1 MLNKGVLCLLTIT
14 LALLASPGL
23 APPAAA
29 QWTGVVDDDIHN
41 CVDGQIPNYSNIHTA
56 VAAVQ
61 DGDTIIVC
69 EGNYTEPSMIIN
81 KSLTITGPGATPGD
95 DGVAT
100 VHHNGVFSAM
110 FTIQADYVVV
120 QGLDLDATPLGGASS
135 TSGFEITGNGVDG
148 VEIGHNEIRNATG
161 TAVSASGGTSNVR
174 IVSNNI
180 HDSRDAVVCFYSDD
194 CVVAGNTV
202 NVADR
207 ALEIVGDGANVTN
220 NVFVNGRVVASGDN
234 LFISTNQMTG
244 AGPAV
249 SPLLDVRGN
258 YVSVVDNT
266 LSDSADYGIVVS
278 PGGGSVTIARNTF
291 TRIAKPIVLFSWGTI
306 NLAATIGGSQPEAN
320 TFVDSGGTLGDANYL
335 VEMNGPTANVNAE
348 YNKWGLCGLDAIE
361 AEIYHQV
368 DDSTSALVDFDPFIA
383 PSGCSTTPTP
393 TATPTPTPTPTAT
406 ATATPTPP
414 AGPTRTIQWAPGWHN
429 ATWSG
434 ASTPEEVFAC
444 AAGKYAAAYLFT
456 DVGLERYFPDRPDIS
471 NMGPLAQYDAFLIL
485 ITQPVTCAMPVTA
498 ASGSSRILQWSPGW
512 HNEGWSGPDG
522 TAPEEAFSCAV
533 GNYAA
538 AYRFTDTGLERYFPN
553 RPDISNMG
561 PLNKYDAFLILV
573 TAPVSCTMPIAP

>member
-1 MLNKGVLCLLTIT
+1 MLHRGALYLLIVA

-23 APPAAA
+23 TPPVAA
-29 QWTGVVDDDIHN
+29 QFTYVIDDDLQN
-41 CVDGQIPNYSNIHTA
+41 CVDGNLPHYSTITQA
-56 VAAVQ
+56 VAVAVA
-61 DGDTIIVC
+61 GDTIRVC
-69 EGNYTEPSMIIN
+69 EGNYPEPSMVITTDY
-81 KSLTITGPGATPGD
+81 LTITGPGATPGD

-100 VHHNGVFSAM
+100 VQHNGVLSAM
-110 FTIQADYVVV
+110 FTIRADYVVV

-135 TSGFEITGNGVDG
+135 TAGFEIQGNGVDG

-180 HDSRDAVVCFYSDD
+180 HDSQDAVVCFYSDD
-194 CVVAGNTV
+194 CVVAGSTV
-202 NVADR
+202 NVTDR

-234 LFISTNQMTG
+234 LFISTNQIS
-244 AGPAV
+244 GPAV
-249 SPLLDVRGN
+249 SPLLAVRGN

-266 LSDSADYGIVVS
+266 LSDSTGSGIEVS

-291 TRIAKPIVLFSWGTI
+291 TRIAKPIVLVSWGPI

-383 PSGCSTTPTP
+383 PGSCS
-393 TATPTPTPTPTAT
+393 ATPTPTPTPTRTPTAT
-406 ATATPTPP
+406 ATATPTPG
-414 AGPTRTIQWAPGWHN
+414 GPERTLVWGPGWHN

-434 ASTPEEVFAC
+434 ASTPEEAFAC
-444 AAGKYAAAYLFT
+444 AAGNFAAAYRL
-456 DVGLERYFPDRPDIS
+456 VSGGWERHFPNRPDIS
-471 NMGPLAQYDAFLIL
+471 NMQDFEQYDAFFIL
-485 ITQPVTCAMPVTA
+485 VTQDTTCQMPLA
-498 ASGSSRILQWSPGW
+498 DPPGSLRTLDWGVGW
-512 HNEGWSGPDG
+512 NNDGWTGPDG
-522 TAPEEAFSCAV
+522 TSPQDAFACAG

-538 AYRFTDTGLERYFPN
+538 VYRLVSGGWERYFPD

-573 TAPVSCTMPIAP
+573 TAPVSCTMAVAL

>member
-1 MLNKGVLCLLTIT
+1 MLHRGALYLLIIT

-23 APPAAA
+23 APPVAA
-29 QWTGVVDDDIHN
+29 QATLVVDDTGPPFCAPVSSVYTTIT
-41 CVDGQIPNYSNIHTA
+41 QA
-56 VAAVQ
+56 LAAASS
-61 DGDTIIVC
+61 GDTIHVC
-69 EGNYTEPSMIIN
+69 EGNYTEPSMVITTGY
-81 KSLTITGPGATPGD
+81 LTITGPGATPGD

-110 FTIQADYVVV
+110 FTIQADGVVL

-135 TSGFEITGNGVDG
+135 TAGFEIQGNDVDG
-148 VEIGHNEIRNATG
+148 VEIGYNEIRNATG

-180 HDSRDAVVCFYSDD
+180 HDSQDAVVCFYSDD

-202 NVADR
+202 NVTDR

-249 SPLLDVRGN
+249 GFLLAVRGN

-266 LSDSADYGIVVS
+266 LSDSTGSGIEVS

-291 TRIAKPIVLFSWGTI
+291 TRIAKPIVLSSWGPI
-306 NLAATIGGSQPEAN
+306 NLAATIGGSQSEAN
-320 TFVDSGGTLGDANYL
+320 TFVDSGGSLGDANYL

-368 DDSTSALVDFDPFIA
+368 DNSTSALVDFDPFIA
-383 PSGCSTTPTP
+383 PSGCS
-393 TATPTPTPTPTAT
+393 ATPTPTPTPTAT
-406 ATATPTPP
+406 PSPTPTATATPGT
-414 AGPTRTIQWAPGWHN
+414 TRTLEWGPGWHN
-429 ATWSG
+429 AVWTG
-434 ASTPEEVFAC
+434 AASTPEEAFAC
-444 AAGKYAAAYLFT
+444 AEGKYAAAYRLVNGGWERHFPNRLDISNMQDFEQYDAFFILVT
-456 DVGLERYFPDRPDIS
+456 QDTTCQMPLADPPGSLRTLDWGVGWNNDGWTGPDGTSPQDAFACAGGNYAAVYRLVSGGWERYFPD
-471 NMGPLAQYDAFLIL
+471 
-485 ITQPVTCAMPVTA
+485 
-498 ASGSSRILQWSPGW
+498 
-512 HNEGWSGPDG
+512 
-522 TAPEEAFSCAV
+522 
-533 GNYAA
+533 
-538 AYRFTDTGLERYFPN
+538 

-573 TAPVSCTMPIAP
+573 TAPVSCTMAVAL

>member
-1 MLNKGVLCLLTIT
+1 
-14 LALLASPGL
+14 
-23 APPAAA
+23 
-29 QWTGVVDDDIHN
+29 
-41 CVDGQIPNYSNIHTA
+41 
-56 VAAVQ
+56 
-61 DGDTIIVC
+61 
-69 EGNYTEPSMIIN
+69 
-81 KSLTITGPGATPGD
+81 
-95 DGVAT
+95 
-100 VHHNGVFSAM
+100 M

-266 LSDSADYGIVVS
+266 LSDSAGYGIQVS

-444 AAGKYAAAYLFT
+444 AAGKYAAAYRFT

>member
-1 MLNKGVLCLLTIT
+1 MLHRGALYLLIVA
-14 LALLASPGL
+14 LALLASPTVT
-23 APPAAA
+23 PPAAA
-29 QWTGVVDDDIHN
+29 QWTGVVDDDGFN

-69 EGNYTEPSMIIN
+69 EGDYHEPAMVID
-81 KSLTITGPGATPGD
+81 KSITITGPGATLGD

-110 FTIQADYVVV
+110 FTIRADYVVV

-135 TSGFEITGNGVDG
+135 TAGFEIQGNGVDG

-174 IVSNNI
+174 ILSNNI
-180 HDSRDAVVCFYSDD
+180 HDSQDAVVCFYSDD

-202 NVADR
+202 NVTDR

-234 LFISTNQMTG
+234 LFISTNQIS
-244 AGPAV
+244 GPAV
-249 SPLLDVRGN
+249 GFLLAVRGN
-258 YVSVVDNT
+258 DVSVVDNT
-266 LSDSADYGIVVS
+266 LSDSTGSGIEVS

-383 PSGCSTTPTP
+383 PGSCS
-393 TATPTPTPTPTAT
+393 ATPTPTPTPTRTPTAT
-406 ATATPTPP
+406 ATATPSPTP
-414 AGPTRTIQWAPGWHN
+414 AGPERTLVWGPGWHN

-434 ASTPEEVFAC
+434 ASTPEEAFAC
-444 AAGKYAAAYLFT
+444 AAGNFAAAYRLVSGGWERHFPNRLDISNMQDFEQYDAFFILVT
-456 DVGLERYFPDRPDIS
+456 QDTTCQMPLADPPGALRTLGWGVGWNNDGWTGPDGTSPRDAFACAGGNYAAVYRLVSGGWERYFPD
-471 NMGPLAQYDAFLIL
+471 
-485 ITQPVTCAMPVTA
+485 
-498 ASGSSRILQWSPGW
+498 
-512 HNEGWSGPDG
+512 
-522 TAPEEAFSCAV
+522 
-533 GNYAA
+533 
-538 AYRFTDTGLERYFPN
+538 

-573 TAPVSCTMPIAP
+573 TAPVSCTMAVAP